1 MAVSTP
7 KTKTVALQG
16 KSPTR
21 AKFVLNSKPI
31 GQVSIF
37 KYLEYYTN
45 LNSLNDFIMKLNS
58 FQYCGTVKRM
68 QG

>member
-21 AKFVLNSKPI
+21 AKFVLIDKPVR
-31 GQVSIF
+31 QVSMF

-45 LNSLNDFIMKLNS
+45 LISLSDINMKLSS

-68 QG
+68 QV